1 MDGLMLALGLLMEL
15 VISFL
20 AARTFCYMMELKK
33 TRRARILLAVISFL
47 ITNMVI
53 FIGDWDNLPLTIV
66 AFIAGIC
73 AAFQGS
79 LLKRQQS
86 A

>member
-33 TRRARILLAVISFL
+33 TRRARILL
-47 ITNMVI
+47 
-53 FIGDWDNLPLTIV
+53 G
-66 AFIAGIC
+66 
-73 AAFQGS
+73 
-79 LLKRQQS
+79 
-86 A
+86 